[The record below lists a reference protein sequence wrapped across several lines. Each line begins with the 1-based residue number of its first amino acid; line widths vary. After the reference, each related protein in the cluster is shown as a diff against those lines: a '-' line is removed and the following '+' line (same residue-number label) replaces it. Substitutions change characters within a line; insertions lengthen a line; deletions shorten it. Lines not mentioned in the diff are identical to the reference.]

1 MRFSLIEDWG
11 NEKGSLIYGYERAVS
26 LLYSIRAKEFE
37 IEQVIS
43 EPFFDPTTKVRG
55 AVHLKLC
62 RLRERLVCRA
72 ARIR

>member
-1 MRFSLIEDWG
+1 MAMKEQFLFYIRFVR
-11 NEKGSLIYGYERAVS
+11 K
-26 LLYSIRAKEFE
+26 IRAKEFE

-55 AVHLKLC
+55 VVHLKLC

>member
-1 MRFSLIEDWG
+1 MAMKEQFLFYIRFVR
-11 NEKGSLIYGYERAVS
+11 K
-26 LLYSIRAKEFE
+26 IRAKEFE

-55 AVHLKLC
+55 VAHLKLC
-62 RLRERLVCRA
+62 RLQERLVCRA

>member
-1 MRFSLIEDWG
+1 MAMKEQFLFYIRFVR
-11 NEKGSLIYGYERAVS
+11 K
-26 LLYSIRAKEFE
+26 IRAKEFE

-62 RLRERLVCRA
+62 RL
-72 ARIR
+72 